1 MPPPCA
7 WLADAHGIGLTL
19 HRITVERALA
29 AVQAVNNAVEE
40 MQHNG
45 GLREINR
52 AFKALL
58 ASGCRGDLVADRY
71 LPILHRRTR
80 LDSNSIF

>member
-1 MPPPCA
+1 M
-7 WLADAHGIGLTL
+7 
-19 HRITVERALA
+19 RA
-29 AVQAVNNAVEE
+29 
-40 MQHNG
+40 
-45 GLREINR
+45 
-52 AFKALL
+52 KALL